1 MTAQTDLAPHARHDT
16 HMADEMLR
24 KYATQLTAAL
34 AVVVCLTGVMMFF
47 KWYKGEVEAMHE
59 WLGMGFVLAVTLHLL
74 RHRRS
79 LGTLLAQQRTRL
91 ILAVT
96 ALIAAAF
103 LVASPPPGSSPVKQ
117 TVGAVLRA
125 PLDDVAPL
133 FGISSHEAIAR
144 LQDIGIT
151 TAAPG
156 QSLESLARANKT
168 SPMKLLS
175 AVLDPG
181 DKD

>member
-1 MTAQTDLAPHARHDT
+1 MTAQTDLTLPAPKDSRT
-16 HMADEMLR
+16 ADELLR
-24 KYATQLTAAL
+24 KYATQLTGAL

-59 WLGMGFVLAVTLHLL
+59 WLGMGFVVAVVLHLA
-74 RHRRS
+74 RHRRP
-79 LGTLLAQQRTRL
+79 LGMLLTQTRTRL
-91 ILAVT
+91 ILLLT
-96 ALIAAAF
+96 ALVAAAF
-103 LVASPPPGSSPVKQ
+103 LVLAPAKGSNPVKQ

-133 FGISSHEAIAR
+133 LGLSTGEAIAR
-144 LQDIGIT
+144 LQDIGVT
-151 TAAPG
+151 PASPR
-156 QSLESLARANKT
+156 QSLDSLARANKT

-175 AVLDPG
+175 AVLDPR